1 MIQDVL
7 SDAESR
13 MSKAMDA
20 LRNHLLSIRTG
31 RASPTLLDRVQ
42 VEYYGAPTPIN
53 QLASVNVPE
62 SRLIAIQRW
71 PGDSPHDPALDRRT
85 AQATRQARSCQCR
98 GGQGRGA
105 EHSPRRYSYA
115 A

>member
-31 RASPTLLDRVQ
+31 RASPALLDRIQ
-42 VEYYGAPTPIN
+42 VEYYGTPTPLN

-62 SRLIAIQRW
+62 SRLLADPAMGPRHDPGDREGDSQVGPRAQPIQRW
-71 PGDSPHDPALDRRT
+71 PGDSPRASRR
-85 AQATRQARSCQCR
+85 
-98 GGQGRGA
+98 
-105 EHSPRRYSYA
+105 
-115 A
+115 